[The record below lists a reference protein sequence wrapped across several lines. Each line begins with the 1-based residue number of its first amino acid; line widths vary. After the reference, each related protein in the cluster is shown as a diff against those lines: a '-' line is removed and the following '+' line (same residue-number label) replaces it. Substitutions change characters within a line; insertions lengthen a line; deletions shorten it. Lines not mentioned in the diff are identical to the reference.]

1 MIASALILAA
11 GLRVYSAD
19 FCADQLTL
27 ALADPRQIAALSPD
41 AEKDF
46 SFLRARAAGLPQA
59 RADAESV
66 AAAKA
71 DVVLRFWGG
80 DAARLERLGVRVVTL
95 DYAADFDGVKRNI
108 KTAAAASRP
117 IAAAAIGREAAG
129 RALVADIDKRLAAL
143 AALAPSGVTALYV
156 TPGGVTAGKA
166 TMIDA
171 ILSAA
176 GVRNSAAEAGLSYW
190 PALSAEAIVA
200 DPPAFV
206 VAGFFASNAE
216 RINHWSAA
224 RHPALQRIL
233 QRTPGVAPPADVLS
247 CPGSQSVDAAEMI
260 RDAADSARVKP

>member
-1 MIASALILAA
+1 MTLSALILAA
-11 GLRVYSAD
+11 GLRIFSAD

-27 ALADPRQIAALSPD
+27 ALADPGEIAALSPD

-59 RADAESV
+59 RADVESV

-108 KTAAAASRP
+108 KTAAAA
-117 IAAAAIGREAAG
+117 IGREAAG

-143 AALAPSGVTALYV
+143 SARAPSGVAALYV

-260 RDAADSARVKP
+260 RDAADSARIKP